1 MAMSIPMAARDQ
13 HLDHA
18 AADDVHL
25 VGGIALVDDDVASV
39 VDNLLAQ
46 GGNLLDL
53 LRREPGE

>member
-1 MAMSIPMAARDQ
+1 MAARDQ